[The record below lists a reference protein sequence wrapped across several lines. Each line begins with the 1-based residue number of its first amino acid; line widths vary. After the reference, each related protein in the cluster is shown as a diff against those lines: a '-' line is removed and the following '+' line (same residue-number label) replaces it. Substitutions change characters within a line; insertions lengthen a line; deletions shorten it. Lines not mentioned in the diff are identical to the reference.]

1 MSDENFPYL
10 ELVRRENGADD
21 TVLQQ
26 ILELADEGLDE
37 HGATISRICSQ
48 PSGAEADAAALVT
61 ATHRLTNVT
70 AALRLETMTRD
81 LNRLEALARQELLTE
96 FCAAWRDISEKIAA
110 LHDEVRRAQ
119 HE

>member
-1 MSDENFPYL
+1 MNASDFPYL
-10 ELVRRENGADD
+10 DLVLRENGEDD
-21 TVLQQ
+21 TVLQE
-26 ILELADEGLDE
+26 ILRLADEGLDE
-37 HGATISRICSQ
+37 HGSTISRICSQ
-48 PSGAEADAAALVT
+48 PSDGAADAAALVT

-81 LNRLEALARQELLTE
+81 LNRLESLARQEKLTE
-96 FCAAWRDISEKIAA
+96 FCTVWRDISEKIAA